1 VKVIR
6 IEDGEE
12 KIYQLHYGA
21 EPIRPPGRREKMLLV
36 VVVGFGQEPLMLL
49 TNLVA
54 RAQDSES
61 LWWIVQIYL
70 TRWKIEETFR
80 FLKQSYNLE
89 DLRVL
94 SYQRLQNLVALVAA
108 AAYFATTFL

>member
-1 VKVIR
+1 M
-6 IEDGEE
+6 
-12 KIYQLHYGA
+12 L
-21 EPIRPPGRREKMLLV
+21 LLV
-36 VVVGFGQEPLMLL
+36 VAGLGREPLMLL

-94 SYQRLQNLVALVAA
+94 SYQRLQNLVTLVAA
-108 AAYFATTFL
+108 AAYFAAPSWGRR